1 MKPSSPPPSRRNP
14 PLPRRR
20 LTLRLAA
27 ALFVSPLATSCAT
40 APSEPVLQR
49 PVLPAP
55 PESFGQPVAI
65 PMPSVGLDARIL
77 AARRKAALLEANR
90 RLLDAAA
97 FYQQVID
104 LFGAPPDAV
113 Q

>member
-1 MKPSSPPPSRRNP
+1 
-14 PLPRRR
+14 
-20 LTLRLAA
+20 
-27 ALFVSPLATSCAT
+27 
-40 APSEPVLQR
+40 
-49 PVLPAP
+49 
-55 PESFGQPVAI
+55 
-65 PMPSVGLDARIL
+65 MPSVGLDARIL